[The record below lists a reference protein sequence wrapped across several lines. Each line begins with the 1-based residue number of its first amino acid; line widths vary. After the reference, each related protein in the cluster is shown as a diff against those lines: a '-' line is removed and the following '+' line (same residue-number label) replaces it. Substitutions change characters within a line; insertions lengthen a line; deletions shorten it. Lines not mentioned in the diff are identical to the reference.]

1 MLREELIRKVREKNN
16 ESQKD
21 GMVFKEDFSYFQSK
35 KELKEPEAWSTKHDI
50 YAGSYYKTFDETD
63 FGGRQA
69 SQLN

>member
-1 MLREELIRKVREKNN
+1 MKAK
-16 ESQKD
+16 K
-21 GMVFKEDFSYFQSK
+21 MVWLFKEDFSYFQSK

>member
-35 KELKEPEAWSTKHDI
+35 KELKEPEA
-50 YAGSYYKTFDETD
+50 
-63 FGGRQA
+63 
-69 SQLN
+69 